1 MRPGFLLPLAL
12 LAGQAGAAEAPA
24 WWRAFIEAPR
34 LETRFRQE
42 SESAVFGN
50 LVRTGELR
58 LARGG
63 RLRVEYQKGLLLV
76 ADGATL
82 VQYDATARTAQRVD
96 LRRAGRD
103 APLLM
108 VLLDPG
114 SMGEVFDA
122 RPGPAGGLTLEPRK
136 PGLPKVTV
144 EGKGGLPH
152 TIRWTDPTGA
162 KQVLEFLDP
171 RVPAAAFPAPTFVFQ
186 PPAGLRWIGK

>member
-1 MRPGFLLPLAL
+1 MRSGWFLPLVL
-12 LAGQAGAAEAPA
+12 LAGQAGAADAPG
-24 WWRAFIEAPR
+24 WWRAFISAPR

-42 SESAVFGN
+42 SESAVFGK

-63 RLRVEYQKGLLLV
+63 RLRVTYQKGLLLV

-82 VQYDATARTAQRVD
+82 VQYDAAARTAQRVD
-96 LRRAGRD
+96 LRSAGKD

-114 SMGEVFDA
+114 AMGQVFEA
-122 RPGPAGGLTLEPRK
+122 RTGAAGELTLEPRK

-144 EGKGGLPH
+144 EGKSGLPR

-162 KQVLEFLDP
+162 RQVLEFLDP
-171 RVPAAAFPAPTFVFQ
+171 RVPAAAFPAATFVFQ
-186 PPAGLRWIGK
+186 PPPGLRWIGN